1 MTYLHFKALHI
12 IFVVSWFAGLFYIPR
27 LFVYHTEAN
36 EKPEAE
42 RKILTTQFIKMEM
55 LLWKAIMVPA
65 SWLALI
71 FGGILIY
78 ITPSWLEQDWMQL
91 KLLFVAGLL
100 GYHFFTG
107 KIRNE
112 LKEGKFRFTS
122 FQLRLF
128 NEVATIFLFSI
139 VFLVVLKN
147 TVDWLWGV
155 LGLVIFAVLMMTAVK
170 MVKRIR
176 EKKKGNS
183 IES

>member
-36 EKPEAE
+36 TKPEPE
-42 RKILTTQFIKMEM
+42 RNILIAQFIKMEM

-65 SWLALI
+65 AWLAVL

-78 ITPSWLEQDWMQL
+78 ITPSWLEQGWMQL
-91 KLLFVAGLL
+91 KLLFVAGLVV
-100 GYHFFTG
+100 YHLFTG

-122 FQLRLF
+122 FQLRLY

-155 LGLVIFAVLMMTAVK
+155 LGLITFAVLMMTAVR

-176 EKKKGNS
+176 EKGKTEK
-183 IES
+183 